1 MIHYHNL
8 QRGKM
13 DMNEKLLK
21 IRKEI
26 KRKLKDNFWLFSDAN
41 ILWDGKS
48 KVFLVAEVPSGG
60 TRQGNL
66 NILIKLLN
74 KYRLEGVYITDLIK
88 KNNLDSIAIKKL
100 EKSFWELGSNV
111 HRDILEMEIK
121 EVRPYLI
128 VAIGNRVER
137 VLRSPNFRRDIPV
150 EKIRHYS
157 QTNRKELEKEIDR
170 ISRIYSRLK

>member
-26 KRKLKDNFWLFSDAN
+26 KRKLKNNFWLFSNYN
-41 ILWDGKS
+41 ILWDGTI
-48 KVFLVAEVPSGG
+48 KVFFIAEVPSRG
-60 TRQGNL
+60 TKQGNL
-66 NILIKLLN
+66 TTLKKLLDN
-74 KYRLEGVYITDLIK
+74 YRLERVYITDLIK
-88 KNNLDSIAIKKL
+88 KNNLDSIEVKKL
-100 EKSFWELGSNV
+100 EKSFWELDSNI
-111 HRDILEMEIK
+111 HRDILEMEIR
-121 EVRPYLI
+121 EVSPCLI

-137 VLRSPNFRRDIPV
+137 VLRNPNFERDIPV

-157 QTNRKELEKEIDR
+157 QTSRRELEKEINR

>member
-1 MIHYHNL
+1 
-8 QRGKM
+8 M

-26 KRKLKDNFWLFSDAN
+26 KRKLKDNFWLFSDDG
-41 ILWDGKS
+41 ILWDGES
-48 KVFLVAEVPSGG
+48 KVFFVAEVPSRG
-60 TRQGNL
+60 TKPGNL
-66 NILIKLLN
+66 NTLIYLLKN
-74 KYRLEGVYITDLIK
+74 YGLEGVYITDLIK
-88 KNNLDSIAIKKL
+88 KNNLDSITVKKL
-100 EKSFWELGSNV
+100 EKSFWELDSNI

-121 EVRPYLI
+121 EVSPRLI

-137 VLRSPNFRRDIPV
+137 VLRSPKFMRDIPV

-170 ISRIYSRLK
+170 ISRIYYRLK